1 MFAHD
6 YLLWSVAAI
15 SIFCAGCATSKGPA
29 FNYAPQAEDQA
40 AKTFTV
46 PEGKS
51 VIYVFADPD
60 NRLQTVIQVDQ
71 RDVCR
76 LAVRTYYRA
85 VLEPGQH
92 QLGIRCEGKW
102 GDGTPF
108 RIAKERIINVEP
120 THAYFFT
127 AVVNESVGP
136 GGFLLTGVQSQV
148 TVDLSKRPGWMGRS
162 IIRDRRNRLTGEL
175 IGP

>member
-29 FNYAPQAEDQA
+29 FNYAPEAEDQA
-40 AKTFTV
+40 AKELIV

-51 VIYVFADPD
+51 VIYVFAYHH
-60 NRLQTVIQVDQ
+60 NRLQTIIQVDQ

-76 LAVRTYYRA
+76 LAKRTYYKA
-85 VLEPGQH
+85 VLESGQH
-92 QLGIRCEGKW
+92 QLGIRCEGNW
-102 GDGTPF
+102 DDGTPF
-108 RIAKERIINVEP
+108 RIGKERVTNVEP
-120 THAYFFT
+120 NHAYFFM

-136 GGFLLTGVQSQV
+136 GGFLLMGVQSQV
-148 TVDLSKRPGWMGRS
+148 SVDLIKSQEWLGRS
-162 IIRDRRNRLTGEL
+162 SIRDRRNRLTGEL